1 MTLAPL
7 AAALLLAAAPSPA
20 GKAKGRGRGA
30 RPGRRAPIAALQP
43 AAAAPLSLRPVA
55 VRPLDG
61 AASVRTVTAQRA
73 YLDAGSRDGLA
84 PGQVL
89 ALSRRGSPAG
99 SCTVE
104 EVTERNATC
113 AGPGIRPGDTVPVN
127 PRAAGS
133 LPAQLPPRPT
143 REEQARRLAAV
154 RAAAYAPIESKGA
167 MAPEPVEAAR
177 RVEVGLSHVTWA
189 AVESGPIH
197 EERVQAAIRGAEVL
211 GGARLNLD
219 LTAVYRPGA
228 TSSDRFLP
236 GRETLVWLREASIG
250 WGEMQGRYRL
260 AAGRVLPWL
269 LPGGPTFDGVQL
281 GWRPIPGGEVGVFGG
296 AVPDPMTT
304 EPGLGRATAGA
315 YWAWEAVSGKSLFR
329 QEARVAWLRLEGGE
343 TRLEAEATAQ
353 AWLARRLDLSARARF
368 GFGSYAAPG
377 SLEAAWIDASW
388 HEPGAFSVAG
398 GFRYSES
405 RLPDVAVA
413 SLLPGRTRHAWGA
426 ITWERLSWLQV
437 RATGGL
443 ARDVASGQER
453 SWLGPELVAPR
464 LLGSLG
470 GLALGYAEELG
481 SLPGRSAWLQADLAP
496 ARSLR
501 LLARA
506 SWLMDA
512 RPAPLAAEHAFG
524 LLVSGASD
532 LSAWLRLRLSLLA
545 RYGLPLSEAA
555 GDNWGASALVSLEA
569 GW

>member
-7 AAALLLAAAPSPA
+7 AAALLLAAAPPAA
-20 GKAKGRGRGA
+20 GKAKGKGRAA
-30 RPGRRAPIAALQP
+30 RPGRRAPISALQP
-43 AAAAPLSLRPVA
+43 AAAAPLPLRPVA

-61 AASVRTVTAQRA
+61 VGSVRTVTAQRA

-89 ALSRRGSPAG
+89 ALSRQGSPAG

-113 AGPGIRPGDTVPVN
+113 AGPGVRPGDTVSVN

-133 LPAQLPPRPT
+133 LPARLPPRPT

-154 RAAAYAPIESKGA
+154 QAAVFAPIESKGK
-167 MAPEPVEAAR
+167 MAPEPVEPAR
-177 RVEVGLSHVTWA
+177 RVEAGLSHVTWA
-189 AVESGPIH
+189 AVESSPIH
-197 EERVQAAIRGAEVL
+197 EERVQALIRGVEVL
-211 GGARLNLD
+211 GGARLYLD

-228 TSSDRFLP
+228 PSSERFLP
-236 GRETLVWLREASIG
+236 GRDPLVWLREASLG
-250 WGEMQGRYRL
+250 WGETQGRFRL
-260 AAGRVLPWL
+260 AAGRVLPWQV
-269 LPGGPTFDGVQL
+269 PGGPTFDGLQL

-296 AVPDPMTT
+296 GVPDPMTT
-304 EPGLGRATAGA
+304 EPSVDRATAGA
-315 YWAWEAVSGKSLFR
+315 YWAWEAISGKSLFR
-329 QEARVAWLRLEGGE
+329 QEARFAWVRLESGD
-343 TRLEAEATAQ
+343 TRLEVEATAQ
-353 AWLARRLDLSARARF
+353 AWMARRLDLSARARF
-368 GFGSYAAPG
+368 GFGSYTAPG
-377 SLEAAWIDASW
+377 NLDAASIDASW
-388 HEPGAFSVAG
+388 HQPGTLSVAG

-405 RLPDVAVA
+405 RLPDVAA
-413 SLLPGRTRHAWGA
+413 PSLFPGRTRHAWGA
-426 ITWERLSWLQV
+426 VTWEELSWLQV
-437 RATGGL
+437 RATGGH
-443 ARDVASGQER
+443 ARDVASGQGR
-453 SWLGPELVAPR
+453 SWLGPELVAPG

-481 SLPGRSAWLQADLAP
+481 TLPGRSAWLQADLAP

-506 SWLMDA
+506 SWLVDA
-512 RPAPLAAEHAFG
+512 RPAPLPAEHVFG

-555 GDNWGASALVSLEA
+555 GENWGASALVSLEA
-569 GW
+569 AF